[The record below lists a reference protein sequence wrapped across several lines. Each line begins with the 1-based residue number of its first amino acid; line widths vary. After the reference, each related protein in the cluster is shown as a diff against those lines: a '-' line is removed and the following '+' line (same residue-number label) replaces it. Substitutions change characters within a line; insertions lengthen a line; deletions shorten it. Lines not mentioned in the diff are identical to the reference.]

1 MEKRTILENSNTR
14 SNNLTLIKFIAAIM
28 VIWGH
33 AIILLQQSKDPI
45 SLLSRNELSLGSV
58 AVAIFFFASGFY
70 VTKSLMKKR
79 SAREYLKNLILD
91 RALAHYHLAS
101 ILNLKIHICI
111 FYI

>member
-79 SAREYLKNLILD
+79 SAGEYLKKSNFKNLSCFF
-91 RALAHYHLAS
+91 Y
-101 ILNLKIHICI
+101 CI
-111 FYI
+111 IFNGFCTWTVR

>member
-70 VTKSLMKKR
+70 VT
-79 SAREYLKNLILD
+79 NVF
-91 RALAHYHLAS
+91 S
-101 ILNLKIHICI
+101 IYSYDTKIY
-111 FYI
+111 FAGGF

>member
-58 AVAIFFFASGFY
+58 AVAIFFFAMLLLCHKEFDE
-70 VTKSLMKKR
+70 KKKR
-79 SAREYLKNLILD
+79 MENI
-91 RALAHYHLAS
+91 
-101 ILNLKIHICI
+101 
-111 FYI
+111 

>member
-45 SLLSRNELSLGSV
+45 SLLSRNEFSLGSV

-79 SAREYLKNLILD
+79 SAGEGAGPQRKVRPARGSGRID
-91 RALAHYHLAS
+91 RGHHRGYAAAH
-101 ILNLKIHICI
+101 
-111 FYI
+111 

>member
-58 AVAIFFFASGFY
+58 AVAIFFLCKWLLCHKEFDE
-70 VTKSLMKKR
+70 KKKR
-79 SAREYLKNLILD
+79 GRIFKKSNFKNL
-91 RALAHYHLAS
+91 S
-101 ILNLKIHICI
+101 CF
-111 FYI
+111 FYLYYF

>member
-58 AVAIFFFASGFY
+58 AVAIFFFASGLCHKEFDE
-70 VTKSLMKKR
+70 KKKR
-79 SAREYLKNLILD
+79 GRIFKKSNFKNLSCFF
-91 RALAHYHLAS
+91 Y
-101 ILNLKIHICI
+101 CI
-111 FYI
+111 IFNGFCTWTVR

>member
-70 VTKSLMKKR
+70 VTKSLMKNMENIF
-79 SAREYLKNLILD
+79 RESEFLRFRRFPAVN
-91 RALAHYHLAS
+91 
-101 ILNLKIHICI
+101 
-111 FYI
+111 